1 MVSWGK
7 GTKKLAGK
15 ASHVY
20 PVEALKPPYLFPP
33 IFALM
38 ASQRELFLN
47 YVAQTSPAPL
57 ALEIEKAEGIYLY
70 DVSGKSY
77 IDLIAGISVSNVGHR
92 HPHVVAAI
100 QAQLDKYLHLMVY
113 GEYVQTPQVKL
124 AEKLAALLPAP
135 LNSTYFVNSGAEA
148 IDGALKLAKR
158 ITGRSG
164 LVSFRNAYHGSTHAA
179 LSIMGSETFKT
190 AYRPLLP
197 HTQLLDYNN
206 FGQLAAI
213 THETAA
219 VVIEPVQGEAGAI
232 APVPGFLEAVRQRCT
247 ETGAMLI
254 LDEIQ
259 TGLGRTGKLFAL
271 EHSGIVPDILCLA
284 KGLGGGLPIGAFI
297 ASPAHMQAFT
307 EKPVLGHITTFGGN
321 AVCCAAALAVIE
333 TIEREKLTEGVA
345 EREAIV
351 RRTLV
356 HPAIREVRGKGLL
369 LAAVFTDFAFNKA
382 VIDEAIAR
390 GVITDWFLFCDN
402 ALRIAPPLNIG
413 KDELQKSCEIIL
425 QAIHAVQAR

>member
-1 MVSWGK
+1 VQHDPEISVFI
-7 GTKKLAGK
+7 
-15 ASHVY
+15 S
-20 PVEALKPPYLFPP
+20 PYLCH
-33 IFALM
+33 M

-57 ALEIEKAEGIYLY
+57 ALEIEKAEGVYLY
-70 DVSGKSY
+70 DRSGKAY

-92 HPHVVAAI
+92 HPHVLAAI
-100 QAQLDKYLHLMVY
+100 QTQLDKYLHLMVY
-113 GEYVQTPQVKL
+113 GEYVQSPQVKL
-124 AEKLAALLPAP
+124 AEKLASLLPDP

-197 HTQLLDYNN
+197 DTLLLDYND
-206 FGQLAAI
+206 FGQLELI
-213 THETAA
+213 TEQTAA

-232 APVPGFLEAVRQRCT
+232 APLPGFLEAVRRRCS

-284 KGLGGGLPIGAFI
+284 KGLGGGLPIGAFV
-297 ASPAHMQAFT
+297 ASQQHMLAFT
-307 EKPVLGHITTFGGN
+307 ERPVLGHITTFGGN

-333 TIEREKLTEGVA
+333 TIEREKLAEGVA
-345 EREAIV
+345 QREALV
-351 RRTLV
+351 RQTLV
-356 HPAIREVRGKGLL
+356 HPAIHEVRGKGLL
-369 LAAVFTDFAFNKA
+369 LAAVFSDFAFNKA

-413 KDELQKSCEIIL
+413 LDELQKSCEIIL
-425 QAIHAVQAR
+425 DAINAVQARQ

>member
-1 MVSWGK
+1 
-7 GTKKLAGK
+7 
-15 ASHVY
+15 
-20 PVEALKPPYLFPP
+20 
-33 IFALM
+33 M
-38 ASQRELFLN
+38 ASQRELFLHH
-47 YVAQTSPAPL
+47 VAQTSPAPL
-57 ALEIEKAEGIYLY
+57 ALEIDRAEGVYLF
-70 DVSGKSY
+70 DTAGKAY
-77 IDLIAGISVSNVGHR
+77 IDFIAGISVSNVGHR
-92 HPHVVAAI
+92 HPHVLAAI

-113 GEYVQTPQVKL
+113 GEYVQSPQVKL
-124 AEKLAALLPAP
+124 AEKLASLLPAP

-158 ITGRSG
+158 LTGRSQ

-197 HTQLLDYNN
+197 DTLLLDYND
-206 FGQLAAI
+206 FGQLALI
-213 THETAA
+213 TDQTAA

-232 APVPGFLEAVRQRCT
+232 APDPGFLEAVRWRCS

-259 TGLGRTGKLFAL
+259 TGLGRTGKMFAL

-297 ASPAHMQAFT
+297 ASQHHMLAFT
-307 EKPVLGHITTFGGN
+307 DKPVLGHITTFGGN

-333 TIEREKLTEGVA
+333 TIEREKLAEGVA
-345 EREAIV
+345 DREALV
-351 RRTLV
+351 RYTLV

-369 LAAVFTDFAFNKA
+369 LAAVFNDFAFNKA

-402 ALRIAPPLNIG
+402 ALRIAPPLTID
-413 KDELQKSCEIIL
+413 KEELLKSCEIIL
-425 QAIHAVQAR
+425 EAINAVQARQ